1 MKNLKRNQP
10 NVRWVLGIDPS
21 GNFDEGKGTTGWC
34 LLDRATDSIVKCG
47 YIQAS
52 NFEAQMNYWNAHV
65 ELLTAVKGYC
75 IGQGDLVISLED
87 YLLYAKSAQS
97 QTNSRMETCQIIG
110 VIKFW
115 LHCNKVPL
123 YVRKAAAVKRRWTD
137 TILCNKNYIRK
148 AETAYYT
155 QCKAQ
160 ALKEH
165 ERDAIRH
172 AVHCS
177 VFELEAYVNV
187 SRT

>member
-1 MKNLKRNQP
+1 MKNLKAKQP
-10 NVRWVLGIDPS
+10 NIRYVLGIDPS

-34 LLDRATDSIVKCG
+34 LFDRNTDSIIKCG

-52 NFEAQMNYWNAHV
+52 NFETQMAYWGAHTI
-65 ELLTAVKGYC
+65 LLEAIRGYC
-75 IGQGDLVISLED
+75 KGNGKLVVSLED

-110 VIKFW
+110 VIKYW
-115 LHCNKVPL
+115 LHCNNIPL

-137 TILCNKNYIRK
+137 NILCNKNYIRK
-148 AETAYYT
+148 VELAYYT

-177 VFELEAYVNV
+177 TFELEAYHV
-187 SRT
+187 SGT